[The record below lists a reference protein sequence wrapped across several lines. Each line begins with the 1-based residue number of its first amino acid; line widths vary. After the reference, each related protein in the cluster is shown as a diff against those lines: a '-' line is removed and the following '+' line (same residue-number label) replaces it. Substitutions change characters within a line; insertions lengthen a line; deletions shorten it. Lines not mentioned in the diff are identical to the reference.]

1 MIPLSN
7 LTNNKFSCE
16 EHIDMAIDDFLVEE
30 ERFPS
35 VDKTSNNK
43 CDYCSNKAIYIVGDI
58 E

>member
-1 MIPLSN
+1 MSN

-35 VDKTSNNK
+35 IDKTSNNK
-43 CDYCSNKAIYIVGDI
+43 CDYCSNRAIYIVGDI